1 MSDPTRPNRS
11 DLSADPTTPQDG
23 RAGPARSDDGDEDRR
38 LVAERY
44 ILHARPG
51 SVRRVPPEVQTEVS
65 PEPEAPPPEQLI
77 AGRYRLGAHIG
88 SGRFGPV
95 YRAEDTT
102 VAERAPNRLVAVQ
115 ILWSEL
121 GEHEWLVER
130 FKSEFARLR
139 AWQHDNIVDVLDF
152 GRDGD
157 RYFWTTELLD
167 GASLRS
173 ITEEL
178 SSELLDRDE
187 ARAVLH
193 GVGEALRYAHARH
206 KAHGAISLENVFV
219 TSDFVVKVLDFAPI
233 SIVPPIPLYA
243 DNLKANAVT
252 ASDRDDVYGLACLA
266 YELLSGR
273 HPYGGSLPQEAQ
285 RCGLKPERIEVSRRA
300 WRALR
305 SGLSPSPEKRPAT
318 VGELLSELGVEASVR
333 LAPSKPK
340 TEPVDR
346 RRGWGFIVYAPAIAI
361 LAGLAYLG
369 YPMLFAPSSS
379 TNRLDDAMQRLQAM
393 FAPQDAAR
401 DEPAVEA
408 ATAEV
413 TRAEEAPGDVTAAG
427 TATGEATRAEA
438 APPPARAIPEP
449 QPPPAGEMPP
459 ESDLDMVAEAG
470 NAPTPQL
477 SAGDAVDAP
486 SVDGET
492 PALAAAAPP
501 LDATAQAAD
510 AAQATDA
517 QSADDSEPEAASPAG
532 VESFEFA
539 QQGVTVSEGSAI
551 ASLVIL
557 RTGSTSGERSVSWW
571 TVGDTAV
578 ADEDFASFGA
588 SIETFGDGEQ
598 SRTIHIPL
606 VVDSIAE
613 PEERFFVELS
623 YDSIPDGQ
631 VGARAE
637 VVIAAN

>member
-11 DLSADPTTPQDG
+11 DLAADPTTPQDG

-51 SVRRVPPEVQTEVS
+51 SVRRVPPEVQPEVTPDS
-65 PEPEAPPPEQLI
+65 EAPPPEQLI
-77 AGRYRLGAHIG
+77 AGRYRLGPHIG
-88 SGRFGPV
+88 GGRFGPV

-102 VAERAPNRLVAVQ
+102 VAERAPNRHVAVQ

-152 GRDGD
+152 NRDGD

-178 SSELLDRDE
+178 SPELLDRDE
-187 ARAVLH
+187 ARALLH

-243 DNLKANAVT
+243 DNLKATAVT
-252 ASDRDDVYGLACLA
+252 ATDRDDVYGLACLA

-305 SGLSPSPEKRPAT
+305 RGLSPSSEKRPAT

-346 RRGWGFIVYAPAIAI
+346 RRGWGFIVYAPVIAI

-369 YPMLFAPSSS
+369 YPMLFAPPSS
-379 TNRLDDAMQRLQAM
+379 TNRLDDAMQR
-393 FAPQDAAR
+393 APQDAAP
-401 DEPAVEA
+401 EPTFEA
-408 ATAEV
+408 AGAEV
-413 TRAEEAPGDVTAAG
+413 SRADEAPAQ
-427 TATGEATRAEA
+427 
-438 APPPARAIPEP
+438 PIPEP
-449 QPPPAGEMPP
+449 QAP
-459 ESDLDMVAEAG
+459 LAEETSPGDELGADVG
-470 NAPTPQL
+470 DTPIPRL
-477 SAGDAVDAP
+477 SPGAAGDAPAI
-486 SVDGET
+486 DGGI
-492 PALAAAAPP
+492 PALP
-501 LDATAQAAD
+501 ATATAD
-510 AAQATDA
+510 AAQSTEAPQGTDTTQATDA
-517 QSADDSEPEAASPAG
+517 PPTDDSQAASPAAAAILPAV
-532 VESFEFA
+532 VESFAFT
-539 QQGVTVSEGSAI
+539 QRGVTVSEDAAI
-551 ASLVIL
+551 ASLVIRRL
-557 RTGSTSGERSVSWW
+557 GTAAGESSVTWW
-571 TVGDTAV
+571 TIGDTAV
-578 ADEDFASFGA
+578 ADEDFAGFGTQV
-588 SIETFGDGEQ
+588 ETFGDGES
-598 SRTIHIPL
+598 SRVIHVPL

-613 PEERFFVELS
+613 PTERFFVGLG
-623 YDSIPDGQ
+623 YDSMTDDRTET
-631 VGARAE
+631 RAE
-637 VVIAAN
+637 IVILDDD